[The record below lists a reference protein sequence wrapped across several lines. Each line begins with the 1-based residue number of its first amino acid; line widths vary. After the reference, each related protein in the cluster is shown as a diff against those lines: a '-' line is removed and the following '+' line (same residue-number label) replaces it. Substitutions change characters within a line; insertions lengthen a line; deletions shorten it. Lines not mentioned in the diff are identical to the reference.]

1 MAEVRLSE
9 LYGKDVFSVDAKYL
23 GRAVEFIL
31 DLEQGVVKLILF
43 VTREEIQKHIRS
55 SQDPEERQKF
65 ILENSVPY
73 KNVLSVGDVIL
84 VKKAEQKKVFS
95 F

>member
-1 MAEVRLSE
+1 MANVRLSE
-9 LYGKDVFSVDAKYL
+9 LYGKDVFSADAKYL

-65 ILENSVPY
+65 ILENSVHY

-84 VKKAEQKKVFS
+84 VKKLEQKKVFS

>member
-1 MAEVRLSE
+1 MTEVRLSE

-55 SQDPEERQKF
+55 SQDPDERQKF
-65 ILENSVPY
+65 ILENSIPY

-84 VKKAEQKKVFS
+84 VKKLEQKKVFS

>member
-31 DLEQGVVKLILF
+31 DLERGVVKLILF

>member
-84 VKKAEQKKVFS
+84 VKKLEQKKVFS

>member
-1 MAEVRLSE
+1 MTEIRLSE
-9 LYGKDVFSVDAKYL
+9 LYGKDVFSTDARHL

-31 DLEQGVVKLILF
+31 DIEQGVVKLILF

-55 SQDPEERQKF
+55 SNNPDERQKF

-84 VKKAEQKKVFS
+84 VKKPEQKKVFS